1 MNCPLIIVVVL
12 IITIVSLLAI
22 MPIFL
27 FRLVL
32 TRYKPKWFYVA
43 YVVIV
48 RPTIIPC
55 YFFYICLCAVHDFFW
70 GTAAFICT
78 ARSAAASIKAKEN
91 KGALDPEAHYE
102 ADDKGEDTS
111 NPMTS
116 EMAVPLLTDA
126 LSAAA
131 RALP

>member
-48 RPTIIPC
+48 RPTIITC
-55 YFFYICLCAVHDFFW
+55 YFFYIYLCAVHDFFW

-78 ARSAAASIKAKEN
+78 ARSAARRR
-91 KGALDPEAHYE
+91 
-102 ADDKGEDTS
+102 
-111 NPMTS
+111 
-116 EMAVPLLTDA
+116 
-126 LSAAA
+126 SARRRRRAA
-131 RALP
+131 TRPTP